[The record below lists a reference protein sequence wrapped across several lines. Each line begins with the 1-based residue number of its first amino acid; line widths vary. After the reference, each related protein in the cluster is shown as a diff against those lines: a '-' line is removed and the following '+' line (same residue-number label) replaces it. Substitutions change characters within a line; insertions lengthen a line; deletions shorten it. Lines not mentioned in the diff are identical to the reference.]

1 MQSLFIP
8 KLRIYDAVLTIFLLE
23 AYNNATLSSKMG
35 DHFAG
40 PADLAGNQFALSLQ
54 RIRHNESATR
64 S

>member
-1 MQSLFIP
+1 
-8 KLRIYDAVLTIFLLE
+8 
-23 AYNNATLSSKMG
+23 MG